1 MQFKI
6 SRRDFMKMT
15 GAVAAGVIAGG
26 GDMIGTGSIATKR
39 VYASGLTYAG
49 KELPILYEADC
60 CVIGGGPS
68 GAAAAI
74 MAARNGAKT
83 VLVERGIALGGLQTL
98 GLVIPFMP
106 TFAPDSD
113 TPYVAE
119 VKKRLKDNG
128 VEISDGVTDFV
139 WTNPEV
145 FSVIY
150 DEMCEEADV
159 EVLYN
164 TTFTDVLMDGD
175 TITAC
180 VVNTIDGLM
189 AVKAKTYVDGSGDA
203 ILARTAGVPSE
214 KGSEKTGRNQPMSFR
229 FEIAGIDYDKLYKH
243 VSIKLGDTWCKT
255 KPPHYEIAEAR
266 HRTQRYVLEKFM
278 TDGVACGELTEAD
291 AEYMQGF
298 SILGKPG
305 TMAMNCPEL
314 PFEFSAT
321 DPLSYSRGVREGRKM
336 IRRIT
341 NYFIKHMPGFENAYL
356 SHEASMLGARES
368 WRIRGKLYMTEDDY
382 HGQSRYADA
391 VVRTA
396 WFIDAHG
403 ERVDEKLPKGAYY
416 EIPYRAM
423 VSDKVRNLVVGGR
436 CISASFV
443 LQASMRIQPTCMSI
457 GEAAGI
463 ASAWAVKHGID
474 ANAVQWDKLPNSV
487 RSYISK

>member
-1 MQFKI
+1 MKFKI
-6 SRRDFMKMT
+6 SRRDFMKLT
-15 GAVAAGVIAGG
+15 GAAAVGMITGG
-26 GDMIGTGSIATKR
+26 GDLLGTGKMLPTVSAN
-39 VYASGLTYAG
+39 GLSYAG
-49 KELPILYEADC
+49 KTLPVLYEADS
-60 CVIGGGPS
+60 CVVGGGPS
-68 GAAAAI
+68 GTAAAV

-83 VLVERGIALGGLQTL
+83 VLIERGIALGGLQTL

-106 TFAPDSD
+106 TFAPNSD

-119 VKKRLKDNG
+119 VKKRLLG
-128 VEISDGVTDFV
+128 YGIEISDGATDFV

-145 FSVIY
+145 LSQIY
-150 DEMCEEADV
+150 DEMCEEAGV

-164 TTFTDVLMDGD
+164 TVFTDVLMDGD
-175 TITAC
+175 KISAC

-189 AVKAKTYVDGSGDA
+189 MVRARTFIDGSGDA
-203 ILARTAGVPSE
+203 ILARTAGVPAE

-229 FEIAGIDYDKLYKH
+229 FEMAGIDLDKLYNH
-243 VSIKLGDTWCKT
+243 VSVKLGDTWCKT

-266 HRTQRYVLEKFM
+266 HRTQRYILEKFM
-278 TDGVACGELTEAD
+278 TDGVASGELTEAD

-298 SILGKPG
+298 TILGKPG

-321 DPLSYSRGVREGRKM
+321 DPFTYSRGVREGRKM
-336 IRRIT
+336 IRRIC

-356 SHEASMLGARES
+356 SREASMLGARES
-368 WRIRGKLYMTEDDY
+368 WRIRGKCYMTEDDY

-391 VVRTA
+391 VARTA

-403 ERVDEKLPKGAYY
+403 ERVDEKLPPGAFY
-416 EIPYRAM
+416 EIPYRSLI
-423 VSDKVRNLVVGGR
+423 SDKIQNLVVGGR

-463 ASAWAVKHGID
+463 ASAWALKHNIP
-474 ANAVQWDKLPNSV
+474 ANSVQWDKLPEKL
-487 RSYISK
+487 RSYVSK